1 MIFVL
6 IWMKQTLIRFNL
18 QRDGTGN
25 GLSNIKDTFAESLQL
40 QISVLLQR
48 VSIFQSSRLVSQ
60 FHLMAGQN
68 IKKKYLMC
76 QIPIKVLKQHAIPNS
91 SLHNLKVYSS
101 KGCRK
106 NESRMIICMYR
117 YLANKAALNISIFSR
132 YHFRLWVFALTGEY
146 STFTIDTGKYYPLKT
161 FTLAANHH
169 MYTADWLV

>member
-1 MIFVL
+1 
-6 IWMKQTLIRFNL
+6 MKQTLIRFNL

-101 KGCRK
+101 KGYRK
-106 NESRMIICMYR
+106 IEPRMIICIYR
-117 YLANKAALNISIFSR
+117 YLANTAVLNISFFSR

-146 STFTIDTGKYYPLKT
+146 STFTIDTDKYYPSKT

-169 MYTADWLV
+169 MYITDWLV